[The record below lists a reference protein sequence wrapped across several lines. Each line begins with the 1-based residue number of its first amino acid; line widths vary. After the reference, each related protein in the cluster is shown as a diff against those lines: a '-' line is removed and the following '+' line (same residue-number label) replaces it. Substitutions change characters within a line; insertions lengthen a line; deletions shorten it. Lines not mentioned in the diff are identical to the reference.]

1 MLCKIKMLQ
10 TVFELGQSTNSIQA
24 IQMKLLRERNMPSV
38 VNYHRKKREQL
49 SEPEGVRLKNVNL
62 PSSDQSEI
70 IDTFNNIITQR
81 PRVTGQ
87 KKKQKQKS
95 KLTTKSEHFI
105 PYKPADAYT
114 EEG

>member
-1 MLCKIKMLQ
+1 M
-10 TVFELGQSTNSIQA
+10 GQSTNSIQA
-24 IQMKLLRERNMPSV
+24 IQMKLLRERNLPSV

-49 SEPEGVRLKNVNL
+49 SEPEGVRLKKVDL
-62 PSSDQSEI
+62 PLSDQTEI
-70 IDTFNNIITQR
+70 RETFNDIITQR

-87 KKKQKQKS
+87 KKKQKPK
-95 KLTTKSEHFI
+95 TAVKSEHFI

>member
-1 MLCKIKMLQ
+1 M
-10 TVFELGQSTNSIQA
+10 GQSTNSIQL
-24 IQMKLLRERNMPSV
+24 IQMKLLRERNMPSI
-38 VNYHRKKREQL
+38 VNYHRKRQEQL
-49 SEPEGVRLKNVNL
+49 SEPEGVRLKKVEL
-62 PSSDQSEI
+62 PLSNQSEI
-70 IDTFNNIITQR
+70 RDTFNDIITQR

-95 KLTTKSEHFI
+95 KPPVKSEHFI